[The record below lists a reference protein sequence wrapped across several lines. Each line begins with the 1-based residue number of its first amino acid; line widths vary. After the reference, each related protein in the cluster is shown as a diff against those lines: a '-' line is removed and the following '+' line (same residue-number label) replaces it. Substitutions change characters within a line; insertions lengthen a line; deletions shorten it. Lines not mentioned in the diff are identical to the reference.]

1 MNSKLLKVKL
11 FEKGM
16 SYEDCSIK
24 LGISKT
30 AFSTKV
36 NDINKFKVNEVNRLS
51 ELLMLTRDEKCDIFL
66 N

>member
-16 SYEDCSIK
+16 SYEDCSSK
-24 LGISKT
+24 LGISKN

-36 NDINKFKVNEVNRLS
+36 NDINKFKVIEVNKLS
-51 ELLMLTRDEKCDIFL
+51 DLLMLSKAEKCENFL